1 MNQKKFSILIADD
14 DLDDQDFIKMAI
26 KEVNCI
32 FEVSSVYNGI
42 QLMDFVLK
50 KDVYQNIE
58 ENVDLLL
65 LDLNMPRMGGLAVLR
80 TLRDLDEK
88 VPVMIITA
96 TVDKHKLDEVREL
109 GICGILAKPFPI
121 SMIGAELMKHLT

>member
-65 LDLNMPRMGGLAVLR
+65 LDLNMPKMNGYEVL
-80 TLRDLDEK
+80 EK
-88 VPVMIITA
+88 FSADNKLKQIPIVIFSTSNYDWEIKKALSLGA
-96 TVDKHKLDEVREL
+96 T
-109 GICGILAKPFPI
+109 
-121 SMIGAELMKHLT
+121 